1 MASGIDFKTVD
12 PVDHLFASGSGGGGG
27 LPLTGGTLTGNLVM
41 QVPSIVSQCQ
51 PPTGP
56 CDLTN
61 KQYVDGLLAGG
72 PFLPLAGGS
81 LSGNLVLTSPAKVQ
95 QTQAPTVGDDLVNK
109 TYVDGAFQA
118 KKPAAVTNNIA
129 AFGAGADLGQTID
142 SGVQINDLV
151 VGINTLFT
159 SDKTMS
165 QIRKA
170 FFVISNTAPTDSIAH
185 KETVNLFISNDQI
198 GPSEWPVPL
207 PNDGTAFSVNG
218 SGVVSI
224 TNLDTGNKTYRIT
237 FISGG
242 LNEQSGP
249 PALDGT
255 VEIQFFD
262 ETGGTPTQVGLTDHL
277 RCLASATLPQFVN
290 KVVNTITVNIGPV
303 APNNVFSFSV
313 AATNLIEATKVILD
327 PDAPLFDSSK
337 LVIERI
343 C

>member
-12 PVDHLFASGSGGGGG
+12 PVAQLIASGSGGGGG
-27 LPLTGGTLTGNLVM
+27 LPLTGGTLTGDLTL
-41 QVPSIVSQCQ
+41 QVPAKVVQCQ
-51 PPTGP
+51 PPVGP

-61 KQYVDGLLAGG
+61 KQYVDGLIGGG
-72 PFLPLAGGS
+72 PFLPLAGGNM
-81 LSGNLVLTSPAKVQ
+81 LGAIVQPVVPAN
-95 QTQAPTVGDDLVNK
+95 PNDLVNK

-129 AFGAGADLGQTID
+129 VFGGGADLGQTID
-142 SGVQINDLV
+142 SGAQINDLI
-151 VGINTLFT
+151 VGTDTLFT

-170 FFVISNTAPTDSIAH
+170 FFVISNTLPTASIAPAA
-185 KETVNLFISNDQI
+185 TVNLFINNDQI
-198 GPSEWPVPL
+198 GPSNWPVLL
-207 PNDGTAFSVNG
+207 PNDGTTFSVDG

-224 TNLDTGNKTYRIT
+224 TNPDTENKTYRIT

-242 LNEQSGP
+242 MDEQSGP
-249 PALDGT
+249 PALDGI
-255 VEIQFFD
+255 VEIKFFD
-262 ETGGTPTQVGLTDHL
+262 ETGPPVQVGLTDRL

-290 KVVNTITVNIGPV
+290 KVVNTITVNVGPV

-313 AATNLIEATKVILD
+313 RATNLTATNVILD

-337 LVIERI
+337 LVIERV

>member
-12 PVDHLFASGSGGGGG
+12 PVAQLIASGSGGGGG

-51 PPTGP
+51 GPMGP

-81 LSGNLVLTSPAKVQ
+81 LSGNLVLAGGAKAQ
-95 QTQAPTVGDDLVNK
+95 QTQTPTVGDDLVNK

-129 AFGAGADLGQTID
+129 VFGAGADLGQTID

-159 SDKTMS
+159 SDKTMA

-170 FFVISNTAPTDSIAH
+170 FFVIKNTEPIRIAP
-185 KETVNLFISNDQI
+185 KETANLFIRNDQI
-198 GPSEWPVPL
+198 GPSNWPVTL
-207 PNDGTAFSVNG
+207 PNDGTVFSVND

-224 TNLDTGNKTYRIT
+224 TNPDTGNKTYRIT

-249 PALDGT
+249 PALDGA

-262 ETGGTPTQVGLTDHL
+262 ETGGVPTQVGLTDHL
-277 RCLASATLPQFVN
+277 RCLASATLPQFMN

-313 AATNLIEATKVILD
+313 AATNLTATNVILD
-327 PDAPLFDSSK
+327 PNAPLFDSSK

>member
-12 PVDHLFASGSGGGGG
+12 PVAQLIASGSGGGGGGG
-27 LPLTGGTLTGNLVM
+27 LPLTGGTLTGDLTL
-41 QVPSIVSQCQ
+41 QVPAKVVHCQ
-51 PPTGP
+51 PPVGP

-61 KQYVDGLLAGG
+61 KQYVDGLIGGG
-72 PFLPLAGGS
+72 PFLPLAGGNM
-81 LSGNLVLTSPAKVQ
+81 LGAIAQPV
-95 QTQAPTVGDDLVNK
+95 APVNPNDLVNK
-109 TYVDGAFQA
+109 TYVDSLPFQA
-118 KKPAAVTNNIA
+118 KKPTAVLNNIA
-129 AFGAGADLGQTID
+129 VFGGGADLGQTID

-151 VGINTLFT
+151 VGANTLFT

-170 FFVISNTAPTDSIAH
+170 FFVISNTVPTASIAPAA
-185 KETVNLFISNDQI
+185 TVNLFINNAQI
-198 GPSEWPVPL
+198 GPSNWPVIL
-207 PNDGTAFSVNG
+207 PNDGTTFSVNG

-224 TNLDTGNKTYRIT
+224 TNPDTENKTYRIT

-242 LNEQSGP
+242 MDEQSGP
-249 PALDGT
+249 PALYGI

-262 ETGGTPTQVGLTDHL
+262 ETGPPVQVGLTDRL
-277 RCLASATLPQFVN
+277 ICLASATLPQFVN
-290 KVVNTITVNIGPV
+290 KVVNTITVNVGPTT
-303 APNNVFSFSV
+303 PDNVFSFSV
-313 AATNLIEATKVILD
+313 RATNLTATNVILD

>member
-1 MASGIDFKTVD
+1 M
-12 PVDHLFASGSGGGGG
+12 
-27 LPLTGGTLTGNLVM
+27 
-41 QVPSIVSQCQ
+41 
-51 PPTGP
+51 GP

-61 KQYVDGLLAGG
+61 KQYVDELLVGG

-129 AFGAGADLGQTID
+129 VFGAGADLGQTID
-142 SGVQINDLV
+142 STVQINDLV
-151 VGINTLFT
+151 AGINTLFT
-159 SDKTMS
+159 SDKTMA

-170 FFVISNTAPTDSIAH
+170 FFVISNTAPIRIAP
-185 KETVNLFISNDQI
+185 KETANLFIKNDQI
-198 GPSEWPVPL
+198 GPSDWPVPL
-207 PNDGTAFSVNG
+207 PNDGTVFSIND

-224 TNLDTGNKTYRIT
+224 TNPDTGNKTYRIT

-249 PALDGT
+249 PALDGA

-262 ETGGTPTQVGLTDHL
+262 ETGGGVPTQVGLTDHL
-277 RCLASATLPQFVN
+277 RCLASATLPQFMN

-303 APNNVFSFSV
+303 APNNVFSFVV
-313 AATNLIEATKVILD
+313 AATSLTATNVILD
-327 PDAPLFDSSK
+327 PNAPLFDSSK

>member
-12 PVDHLFASGSGGGGG
+12 PVAQLIASGSGGGGG

-51 PPTGP
+51 GPIGP

-81 LSGNLVLTSPAKVQ
+81 LSGNLVLAGGAKAQ
-95 QTQAPTVGDDLVNK
+95 QTQTPTVGDDLVNK

-129 AFGAGADLGQTID
+129 VFGAGADLGQTID

-151 VGINTLFT
+151 AGINTLFT

-170 FFVISNTAPTDSIAH
+170 FFVINNTAPTDSIASG
-185 KETVNLFISNDQI
+185 EAVNLFIRNDQI
-198 GPSEWPVPL
+198 GSSDWPIPL
-207 PNDGTAFSVNG
+207 PNDGTVFSVND
-218 SGVVSI
+218 SGVISI
-224 TNLDTGNKTYRIT
+224 TNPDTENKTYRIT

-249 PALDGT
+249 PALDGA

-262 ETGGTPTQVGLTDHL
+262 ETGNTQVGLTDRL
-277 RCLASATLPQFVN
+277 RCLASTTLPQFVN

-313 AATNLIEATKVILD
+313 VATNLTATNVILD
-327 PDAPLFDSSK
+327 PNAPLFDSSK